1 MLDVARVLLGEGR
14 TDDVLELLSKLIARN
29 SELERL
35 LAQVRSS
42 GKKNEGV
49 SSSQLLLLLDGLA
62 EPAKDLA
69 AADEKLR
76 VASEID
82 KPAPADEP
90 KPKRQPSLRKPL
102 PKELRRVENII
113 RVPEAERPCPHC
125 GGPRKCIGY
134 DDSETLELIPAELIA
149 RLDRRE
155 KLACDP
161 CEGELARAPI
171 GDKVVAGGSMGTTL
185 VSQLVVDKYWDG
197 LPLHRQKQRFE
208 RMGAELSVSTLADQV
223 TWATDLLRP
232 LWHALK
238 ASVLA
243 AEVMHLDGT
252 GLAVLDRAS
261 PAGIRLGSLWGY
273 VGNSGGLLVALY
285 LYASTGRK
293 QGQREGELGPED
305 MLSLRKGLTVAD
317 ASGLF
322 DASFKREGLLECGCN
337 MHGRRY
343 FTKALDAGDARAA
356 LPLAA
361 YKKLYDIEEEI
372 RDRTAAERLETRK
385 AASAPVFNELTAWCR
400 AHKRAE
406 PPSSALGKAILYF
419 TNHEIALGRF
429 LTDGRIPIDNGVVER
444 LHVRAAL
451 TRKNYLFAGSD
462 AGGERAAIAY
472 SILGSCDLAEVDPV
486 EYLAAILPRLARGIR
501 LVDVPS
507 LLPAA
512 WKAAHA
518 KPTPEA

>member
-1 MLDVARVLLGEGR
+1 MLEAARVLLDEGR
-14 TDDVLELLSKLIARN
+14 AEDVLELLSKLVARN
-29 SELERL
+29 NELERL

-49 SSSQLLLLLDGLA
+49 STAQLLLLLGGLA

-69 AADEKLR
+69 DADEKLR
-76 VASEID
+76 AASEID
-82 KPAPADEP
+82 KTGPEDEP

-102 PKELRRVENII
+102 PKDLRRVENII
-113 RVPEAERPCPHC
+113 RVPDAERPCPHC
-125 GGPRKCIGY
+125 GGLRKCIGY
-134 DDSETLELIPAELIA
+134 DRSETLELIPAELIA
-149 RLDRRE
+149 RVDCRE
-155 KLACDP
+155 KLACEP
-161 CEGELARAPI
+161 CEGELTRAPV
-171 GDKVVAGGSMGTTL
+171 GDKVVAGGCMGTML
-185 VSQLVVDKYWDG
+185 VAQLVVDKYWDG

-208 RMGAELSVSTLADQV
+208 RMGAELPVSTLADQV

-232 LWHALK
+232 LWRALK
-238 ASVLA
+238 AMVLA

-252 GLAVLDRAS
+252 GLAVLDRGT
-261 PAGIRLGSLWGY
+261 PAGIKLGSLWGY
-273 VGNSGGLLVALY
+273 VGNNGGLLVALY
-285 LYASTGRK
+285 LYASTGKK

-322 DASFKREGLLECGCN
+322 DASFRREELIECGCN

-372 RDRTAAERLETRK
+372 RDRNAGERLERRK
-385 AASAPVFNELTAWCR
+385 AASAPLFGELAAWCHTHR
-400 AHKRAE
+400 RAE
-406 PPSSALGKAILYF
+406 TPSSALGKAIAYF
-419 TNHEIALGRF
+419 SNNEIALGRF
-429 LTDGRIPIDNGVVER
+429 LTDGKIPIDNGVVER

-472 SILGSCDLAEVDPV
+472 SILGSCDLAKVDPV
-486 EYLAAILPRLARGIR
+486 EYLGDILPRLARGIR
-501 LVDVPS
+501 LVDAPS

-512 WKAAHA
+512 WKAARA
-518 KPTPEA
+518 KPNPEA